1 MDDVDSKEMLV
12 SVVEAYLEHERGTRA
27 LLDDLEKLSIEGKHE
42 ELRDR
47 IREFADSNQEVFYTV
62 ALALTNSKQFYGDVE
77 AELGVGPADK
87 LRDLGET
94 YPSLAEPFYLVRVEV
109 TNDRRNPITE
119 LDVTTSYHREEE
131 VPLVSYTASSGGVG
145 LYDYRG
151 APHEVLQTAIFL
163 VEATNDS
170 LEASLSKN
178 HSVNTDELS
187 ELIDR
192 HEQLESELNALQDN
206 IDALRRKPVGDE

>member
-12 SVVEAYLEHERGTRA
+12 AVVEEYLEHERGTLA
-27 LLDDLEKLSIEGKHE
+27 LLDELEKLSIEGRHE

-47 IREFADSNQEVFYTV
+47 VRAFAEHNQEVFYTV
-62 ALALTNSKQFYGDVE
+62 ALALTNSKHFFGDVE
-77 AELGVGPADK
+77 AQLGVRPADK
-87 LRDLGET
+87 LRDLAET

-109 TNDRRNPITE
+109 TNDRHNPITE

-131 VPLVSYTASSGGVG
+131 VPLVSYTASSGGVD
-145 LYDYRG
+145 LYDFSG
-151 APHEVLQTAIFL
+151 SPHEVLQTAIFL

-178 HSVNTDELS
+178 HSVNTDELG

-192 HEQLESELNALQDN
+192 HEKLESELNALQDH
-206 IDALRRKPVGDE
+206 IDALRRKPIGNE